1 MVRIDNRIYRFLT
14 AVPKGS
20 RALEPTA
27 NQLRTSFRKM
37 TPAEAQSLKPLRI
50 RVAVVKPGETIA
62 TLSARMMG
70 TDRKLDLFR
79 LINAMQVSSTV
90 KPGDRVKIISE

>member
-1 MVRIDNRIYRFLT
+1 
-14 AVPKGS
+14 
-20 RALEPTA
+20 
-27 NQLRTSFRKM
+27 M

-50 RVAVVKPGETIA
+50 RVVTVRPGETIA

-79 LINAMQVSSTV
+79 VINAMQVTSTV
-90 KPGDRVKIISE
+90 KPGDKVKIVSE

>member
-1 MVRIDNRIYRFLT
+1 
-14 AVPKGS
+14 
-20 RALEPTA
+20 
-27 NQLRTSFRKM
+27 M